1 MAELL
6 TPKGLVVGLIP
17 EKKEEVPEEPK
28 AEVSEKETPE
38 TPTVH
43 RGHKR
48 K

>member
-17 EKKEEVPEEPK
+17 EKKEAAPEEPK
-28 AEVSEKETPE
+28 AEVSEKETE
-38 TPTVH
+38 EAPTVH
-43 RGHKR
+43 RGRKR